1 MPEAA
6 RVNPVLL
13 GSLLVFQNAGAVLLM
28 RWVRA
33 MPGES
38 EFNTQTAVV
47 MQEVLKGLACVAIL
61 LGTEGTLASAW
72 AKPLEAL
79 KTGVPALLY
88 LLQNNMQY
96 VAVGYLDAATYTV
109 SYQTKTIWSGIL
121 SMVLLNRTLGLN
133 KWLGICGLCAGV
145 ATVQI
150 ATMGDGGGGGAAAS
164 AGESD
169 LPGGLGGRMFGLVTI
184 LAAAGVS
191 SCAGVYFEKILKGA
205 KASLWTRNLQLA
217 GYSVVVG
224 MLKLLLS
231 PEGAT
236 LVRAA
241 NMAAAPA
248 DAGQFRGGAFF
259 HGYTRMTCACIAM
272 NAFGGLLVGTVIKC
286 ARAAPARHARSPRRF
301 RAGAPVCLLRLCV
314 PPPPGTRT
322 RCSRTSRS
330 ARRSPSRRSSR
341 SRSSTTSRFS
351 RRSSA
356 PASPPSSTPSC
367 STAAA
372 CAAAAC
378 STSTARSPR
387 PRPPARASPCATGPR
402 AQRAGHVEG
411 FRDPLPRAAAR
422 PFRVRRRRTHPGH
435 APPVLDSEL
444 RVLFAA
450 ALLELG
456 VLLLAVLVYAS
467 TARTRRR
474 VLGSARRRRLLCRG
488 LSWRAVRL
496 LAVSAKRRARAAG
509 PLQRRRPVGRGP
521 PGLCRGLG
529 GGLRVAPREPPPS
542 LAPRS
547 IAASSCCVP
556 VDRRLVRPRAA
567 VIAQPPVAE
576 CTSSPRAGPAVE
588 VLDSRVELD
597 DAARRGGGRARASP
611 SSSRACIGPAG

>member
-150 ATMGDGGGGGAAAS
+150 ATMGDGGGGAAAA

-248 DAGQFRGGAFF
+248 DAAQFRGGAFF

-286 ARAAPARHARSPRRF
+286 APRAALSATRSPRRF

-314 PPPPGTRT
+314 PPRPQVRGRGAQGH
-322 RCSRTSRS
+322 R
-330 ARRSPSRRSSR
+330 ARR
-341 SRSSTTSRFS
+341 
-351 RRSSA
+351 
-356 PASPPSSTPSC
+356 
-367 STAAA
+367 
-372 CAAAAC
+372 
-378 STSTARSPR
+378 
-387 PRPPARASPCATGPR
+387 
-402 AQRAGHVEG
+402 
-411 FRDPLPRAAAR
+411 
-422 PFRVRRRRTHPGH
+422 
-435 APPVLDSEL
+435 
-444 RVLFAA
+444 
-450 ALLELG
+450 
-456 VLLLAVLVYAS
+456 
-467 TARTRRR
+467 
-474 VLGSARRRRLLCRG
+474 
-488 LSWRAVRL
+488 
-496 LAVSAKRRARAAG
+496 
-509 PLQRRRPVGRGP
+509 
-521 PGLCRGLG
+521 
-529 GGLRVAPREPPPS
+529 
-542 LAPRS
+542 
-547 IAASSCCVP
+547 
-556 VDRRLVRPRAA
+556 VDRRLVGRLDRALRRPRVLAALRRRRRRRHLRRHALRRPRALLR
-567 VIAQPPVAE
+567 P
-576 CTSSPRAGPAVE
+576 
-588 VLDSRVELD
+588 
-597 DAARRGGGRARASP
+597 ARRARRARRARAP
-611 SSSRACIGPAG
+611 GGVERLARARAGGAYRAAASAYVYTHSDFRVHIWGWAKCRAGWSVIRD